1 MDVGLGHAQIIK
13 PLLHQLF
20 FVVFL
25 PYIFV
30 NGRNR
35 NVIPGRVSAASRRL
49 WNRDHHGLHG
59 PDVVGNVRAVPSVG
73 KIRNAPQGMLEI
85 CGVIRSGVIKGKII
99 R

>member
-1 MDVGLGHAQIIK
+1 MDVGIGHARIIEA
-13 PLLHQLF
+13 LLCQLF
-20 FVVFL
+20 LLILL

-49 WNRDHHGLHG
+49 WDPGHHVLHG
-59 PDVVGNVRAVPSVG
+59 SNGVGNVRAVGSV
-73 KIRNAPQGMLEI
+73 KEIRDAPQGMLEI
-85 CGVIRSGVIKGKII
+85 CGVIRSGVIEGKII